1 MSIKYHKY
9 CFICNSISDWNN
21 CIDIAAKKKSCIH
34 DFIPLNMERH
44 TLSLR
49 QNYPLPKPAI
59 FYRKIDPLTIYG
71 SLNTG
76 ISVLNSLFNISSIPC
91 INPIPSIPCY
101 SQFCVRSYLSMNIDA
116 PNHTKEYI
124 DDVSLYA
131 NIIQNLLCLI
141 SPWYFTRVKYAKP
154 YGIRQIFV
162 CLAICAPEYLLSI
175 TWPINPL
182 ANDRLVLLAP
192 PWLHEIGHWTIKTG
206 LNNVLHWYTTSQ
218 RTAIFTNRLRNLLC
232 ITKA

>member
-1 MSIKYHKY
+1 MHTWFYSIKHGTPYLILKTKLP
-9 CFICNSISDWNN
+9 ITKAGDISQP
-21 CIDIAAKKKSCIH
+21 
-34 DFIPLNMERH
+34 F
-44 TLSLR
+44 
-49 QNYPLPKPAI
+49 
-59 FYRKIDPLTIYG
+59 TIYG

-101 SQFCVRSYLSMNIDA
+101 SQFCVRSYLSINIDA

-131 NIIQNLLCLI
+131 NIIKNLLCLI

-192 PWLHEIGHWTIKTG
+192 PWLHELAIG
-206 LNNVLHWYTTSQ
+206 Q
-218 RTAIFTNRLRNLLC
+218 
-232 ITKA
+232 